1 MHNVGV
7 GRRHQ
12 RRSLN
17 NPQQLQYRE
26 VEIRM
31 SKFLKRSA
39 QGAGVPHD
47 KRTSNLETV
56 AMPLPSKIVLSMNQ
70 HIGAPAAPAV
80 AKGDQVYVG
89 TIVGKSGGFVSSDIH
104 SGVSGTVSEIT
115 TITAPNG
122 ATQTAVV
129 IVPDGEQKVDPAIA
143 PPEVTDYKSFVDAIR
158 ASGLVG
164 LGGAGFPT
172 AVKLSPKN
180 LDEIDT
186 LLINGAECEPYIT
199 SDNRCFLEDTH
210 HVLGGIK
217 AVMKYLNIPKCI
229 IGIEGNK
236 PEAIAKMKAAIDAP
250 GIEVKQLPCR
260 YPQGAEKVLIENC
273 TGREVPFPGLPS
285 DVGVIVMNVTSV
297 AFVSKYLET
306 GMPLT
311 TKRLTVDG
319 DIVKEP
325 KNVEVLIGTPIQEL
339 LDFCGGLTA
348 QPGKVLYG
356 GPMMGTCVADLSQ
369 PILKNNNAVLA
380 FSEKL
385 ARLPKKTNCI
395 HCGRCVNACPLGL
408 AAKDIVKAY
417 DNGNVELL
425 QELNADLCMS
435 CGTCSFV
442 CPAKRPLAPS
452 IALAKIMMKNGG
464 KK

>member
-1 MHNVGV
+1 
-7 GRRHQ
+7 
-12 RRSLN
+12 
-17 NPQQLQYRE
+17 
-26 VEIRM
+26 M

-39 QGAGVPHD
+39 QGAGVPHE

-56 AMPLPSKIVLSMNQ
+56 AMPLPSKIVLSMGQ
-70 HIGAPAAPAV
+70 HIGAPASPAV

-122 ATQTAVV
+122 APQTAVV

-210 HVLGGIK
+210 HGLGGIK

>member
-1 MHNVGV
+1 
-7 GRRHQ
+7 
-12 RRSLN
+12 
-17 NPQQLQYRE
+17 
-26 VEIRM
+26 M

-39 QGAGVPHD
+39 QGAGVPHE

-56 AMPLPSKIVLSMNQ
+56 AMPLPSKIVLSMGQ
-70 HIGAPAAPAV
+70 HIGAPASPAV

-339 LDFCGGLTA
+339 LDFCGGPTA

-452 IALAKIMMKNGG
+452 IALAPIMMKNGG

>member
-1 MHNVGV
+1 
-7 GRRHQ
+7 
-12 RRSLN
+12 
-17 NPQQLQYRE
+17 
-26 VEIRM
+26 M

-39 QGAGVPHD
+39 QGAGVPHE

-56 AMPLPSKIVLSMNQ
+56 AMPLPSKIVLSMGQ
-70 HIGAPAAPAV
+70 HIGAPASPAV

-408 AAKDIVKAY
+408 VAKDIVKAY

>member
-1 MHNVGV
+1 
-7 GRRHQ
+7 
-12 RRSLN
+12 
-17 NPQQLQYRE
+17 
-26 VEIRM
+26 
-31 SKFLKRSA
+31 
-39 QGAGVPHD
+39 
-47 KRTSNLETV
+47 
-56 AMPLPSKIVLSMNQ
+56 MPLPSKIVLSMGQ
-70 HIGAPAAPAV
+70 HIGAPASPAV

-172 AVKLSPKN
+172 AVTLSPKN

-260 YPQGAEKVLIENC
+260 YPQGAEKLIENC

>member
-1 MHNVGV
+1 
-7 GRRHQ
+7 
-12 RRSLN
+12 
-17 NPQQLQYRE
+17 
-26 VEIRM
+26 
-31 SKFLKRSA
+31 
-39 QGAGVPHD
+39 
-47 KRTSNLETV
+47 
-56 AMPLPSKIVLSMNQ
+56 MPLPSKIVLSMGQ
-70 HIGAPAAPAV
+70 HIGAPASPAV

-250 GIEVKQLPCR
+250 GIEVKQLLCR

-325 KNVEVLIGTPIQEL
+325 KNVEVLIGPPIQEL

>member
-1 MHNVGV
+1 
-7 GRRHQ
+7 
-12 RRSLN
+12 
-17 NPQQLQYRE
+17 
-26 VEIRM
+26 
-31 SKFLKRSA
+31 
-39 QGAGVPHD
+39 
-47 KRTSNLETV
+47 
-56 AMPLPSKIVLSMNQ
+56 MPLPSKIVLSMGQ
-70 HIGAPAAPAV
+70 HIGAPASPAV

-273 TGREVPFPGLPS
+273 TGREVQFPGLPS

>member
-1 MHNVGV
+1 MG
-7 GRRHQ
+7 
-12 RRSLN
+12 
-17 NPQQLQYRE
+17 
-26 VEIRM
+26 
-31 SKFLKRSA
+31 KFLKRSA
-39 QGAGVPHD
+39 QGAGVPHE

-56 AMPLPSKIVLSMNQ
+56 VMPLPSKIVVSMSQ

-89 TIVGKSGGFVSSDIH
+89 TVIGKAGGFVSADIH
-104 SGVSGTVSEIT
+104 SGVSGKVDGIT

-122 ATQTAVV
+122 ATQTCVV
-129 IVPDGEQKVDPAIA
+129 ILPDGEQKVDPAVKA
-143 PPEVTDYKSFVDAIR
+143 PEVTDLKSFQDAVR

-164 LGGAGFPT
+164 LGGAGFPA
-172 AVKLSPKN
+172 AVKLAPKN
-180 LDEIDT
+180 MDEIDT
-186 LLINGAECEPYIT
+186 LVINAAECEPYIT
-199 SDNRCFLEDTH
+199 SDNRCMLEDTH
-210 HVLGGIK
+210 FIMSGIK
-217 AVMKYLNIPKCI
+217 AVMKYLEIPKCI

-250 GIEVKQLPCR
+250 GIEVKTLPCR

-285 DVGVIVMNVTSV
+285 DVGVIVMTVTSV
-297 AFVSKYLET
+297 AFVGKYLET
-306 GMPLT
+306 GMPLV

-319 DIVKEP
+319 DIGKEP
-325 KNVEVLIGTPIQEL
+325 KNVEVVIGTPVEEL
-339 LDFCGGLTA
+339 LEFCGGLTEE
-348 QPGKVLYG
+348 PGKVLYG
-356 GPMMGTCVADLSQ
+356 GPMMGNCLADLGQ
-369 PILKNNNAVLA
+369 PVLKNNNAILA
-380 FSEKL
+380 FSKKM
-385 ARLPKKTNCI
+385 ATLPKATNCI
-395 HCGRCVNACPLGL
+395 HCGRCPHACPLGL
-408 AAKDIVKAY
+408 SAKEIVEAY
-417 DNGNVELL
+417 EKGNVELL

>member
-1 MHNVGV
+1 
-7 GRRHQ
+7 
-12 RRSLN
+12 
-17 NPQQLQYRE
+17 
-26 VEIRM
+26 
-31 SKFLKRSA
+31 
-39 QGAGVPHD
+39 
-47 KRTSNLETV
+47 
-56 AMPLPSKIVLSMNQ
+56 MPLPSKIVLSMGQ
-70 HIGAPAAPAV
+70 HIGAPASPAV

-452 IALAKIMMKNGG
+452 IALAKIMI
-464 KK
+464 

>member
-1 MHNVGV
+1 
-7 GRRHQ
+7 
-12 RRSLN
+12 
-17 NPQQLQYRE
+17 
-26 VEIRM
+26 M

-39 QGAGVPHD
+39 QGAGVPHE
-47 KRTSNLETV
+47 KRTSSLETV
-56 AMPLPSKIVLSMNQ
+56 AMPLPSKIVLSMGQ
-70 HIGAPAAPAV
+70 HIGAPASPAV
-80 AKGDQVYVG
+80 AKGDQVCVG
-89 TIVGKSGGFVSSDIH
+89 TVVGKAGGFVSADIH

-129 IVPDGEQKVDPAIA
+129 IIPDGEQKVDPNVA
-143 PPEVTDYKSFVDAIR
+143 PPQVTDLKSFQDAVR

-172 AVKLSPKN
+172 AVKLAPKN

-199 SDNRCFLEDTH
+199 SDNRCFIEDTH
-210 HVLGGIK
+210 FILSGIK
-217 AVMKYLNIPKCI
+217 SVMKYLNIPKCI

-236 PEAIAKMKAAIDAP
+236 PEAIAKMKAAIDVA
-250 GIEVKQLPCR
+250 GIEVKELPCR

-297 AFVSKYLET
+297 AFVGKYLET
-306 GMPLT
+306 GMPLV

-319 DIVKEP
+319 DIIKEP
-325 KNVEVLIGTPIQEL
+325 KNVEVIIGTPIQEL
-339 LDFCGGLTA
+339 IDFCGGLTEE
-348 QPGKVLYG
+348 PGKVLYG
-356 GPMMGTCVADLSQ
+356 GPMMGTCVASLDQ
-369 PILKNNNAVLA
+369 PILKNNNAVLT
-380 FSEKL
+380 FSKKF
-385 ARLPKKTNCI
+385 AHTPKATNCI

-417 DNGNVELL
+417 EKGDVEQL
-425 QELNADLCMS
+425 QALNADLCMS

>member
-1 MHNVGV
+1 
-7 GRRHQ
+7 
-12 RRSLN
+12 
-17 NPQQLQYRE
+17 
-26 VEIRM
+26 
-31 SKFLKRSA
+31 
-39 QGAGVPHD
+39 
-47 KRTSNLETV
+47 
-56 AMPLPSKIVLSMNQ
+56 MPLPSKIVLSMGQ
-70 HIGAPAAPAV
+70 HIGAPASPAV

-285 DVGVIVMNVTSV
+285 DVCVIVMNVTSV

>member
-1 MHNVGV
+1 
-7 GRRHQ
+7 
-12 RRSLN
+12 
-17 NPQQLQYRE
+17 
-26 VEIRM
+26 
-31 SKFLKRSA
+31 
-39 QGAGVPHD
+39 
-47 KRTSNLETV
+47 
-56 AMPLPSKIVLSMNQ
+56 MPLPSKIVLSMGQ
-70 HIGAPAAPAV
+70 HIGAPASPAV

-199 SDNRCFLEDTH
+199 SDNRCFIEDTH
-210 HVLGGIK
+210 HVLNGIK
-217 AVMKYLNIPKCI
+217 QVMKYLNIAKCV

-250 GIEVKQLPCR
+250 SIEVKELPCR

-348 QPGKVLYG
+348 EPGKILYG

-417 DNGNVELL
+417 ENGNVELL

>member
-1 MHNVGV
+1 
-7 GRRHQ
+7 
-12 RRSLN
+12 
-17 NPQQLQYRE
+17 
-26 VEIRM
+26 M

-39 QGAGVPHD
+39 QGAGVPHE

-56 AMPLPSKIVLSMNQ
+56 AMPLPSKIVLSMGQ
-70 HIGAPAAPAV
+70 HIGAPASPAV

-408 AAKDIVKAY
+408 AAKDIVKAD

>member
-1 MHNVGV
+1 
-7 GRRHQ
+7 
-12 RRSLN
+12 
-17 NPQQLQYRE
+17 
-26 VEIRM
+26 M

-89 TIVGKSGGFVSSDIH
+89 TIVGKAGGFVSADIH

-115 TITAPNG
+115 TITGSNG
-122 ATQTAVV
+122 SIQTAVV
-129 IVPDGEQKVDPAIA
+129 IVPDGEQKVDPSIA
-143 PPEVTDYKSFVDAIR
+143 PPQVTDLKSFQDAVR

-172 AVKLSPKN
+172 AVKLAPKN

-199 SDNRCFLEDTH
+199 SDNRCFIEDTH
-210 HVLGGIK
+210 FILSGIK
-217 AVMKYLNIPKCI
+217 AVMKYLNISKCI
-229 IGIEGNK
+229 IGIEANK
-236 PEAIAKMKAAIDAP
+236 PEAIAKMKAAIDVA
-250 GIEVKQLPCR
+250 GIEVKELPCR

-285 DVGVIVMNVTSV
+285 DVGVIVMNVTST
-297 AFVSKYLET
+297 AFVGKYLET

-319 DIVKEP
+319 DLVKEP
-325 KNVEVLIGTPIQEL
+325 KNVDVIIGTPIQERFDL
-339 LDFCGGLTA
+339 CGGLTEE
-348 QPGKVLYG
+348 PGKVLYG
-356 GPMMGTCVADLSQ
+356 GPMMGTCVASLDQ

-380 FSEKL
+380 FSKKF
-385 ARLPKKTNCI
+385 AHMPKATNCI

-408 AAKDIVKAY
+408 AAKDIIKAY
-417 DNGNVELL
+417 EKGDVEQL
-425 QELNADLCMS
+425 QALNADLCMS

>member
-1 MHNVGV
+1 M
-7 GRRHQ
+7 
-12 RRSLN
+12 L
-17 NPQQLQYRE
+17 
-26 VEIRM
+26 
-31 SKFLKRSA
+31 KKLKRA
-39 QGAGVPHD
+39 ALGARVPHE
-47 KRTSNLETV
+47 KGTAGMETV
-56 AMPLPSKIVLSMNQ
+56 KMPVPTKVVLPMQQ
-70 HIGAPAAPAV
+70 HIGAPCTPV
-80 AKGDQVYVG
+80 VKKGDTVQVG
-89 TIVGKSGGFVSSDIH
+89 TLVGQAGGFVSANIY
-104 SGVSGTVSEIT
+104 SGVSGTVTGVDNVRLSNGSFCPAV
-115 TITAPNG
+115 TI
-122 ATQTAVV
+122 Q
-129 IVPDGEQKVDPAIA
+129 PDGEQTVDPAVK
-143 PPEVTDYKSFVDAIR
+143 PPVVTDKESLLAAVQAC
-158 ASGLVG
+158 GLVG

-172 AVKLSPKN
+172 AVKLAPKN

-199 SDNRCFLEDTH
+199 SDNRCFIEDTH
-210 HVLGGIK
+210 FILSGIK

-229 IGIEGNK
+229 IGIEANK
-236 PEAIAKMKAAIDAP
+236 PEAIAKMKAAIDVA
-250 GIEVKQLPCR
+250 GIEVKELPCR

-285 DVGVIVMNVTSV
+285 DVGVIVMNVTST
-297 AFVSKYLET
+297 AFVGKYLET

-325 KNVEVLIGTPIQEL
+325 KNVEVIIGTPIQEL
-339 LDFCGGLTA
+339 FDFCGGLTEE
-348 QPGKVLYG
+348 PGKVLYG
-356 GPMMGTCVADLSQ
+356 GPMMGTCVASLDQ

-380 FSEKL
+380 FSKKF
-385 ARLPKKTNCI
+385 AHMPKATNCI

-417 DNGNVELL
+417 EKGDVEQL
-425 QELNADLCMS
+425 QALNADLCMS

>member
-1 MHNVGV
+1 
-7 GRRHQ
+7 
-12 RRSLN
+12 
-17 NPQQLQYRE
+17 
-26 VEIRM
+26 M

-39 QGAGVPHD
+39 QGAGVPHE
-47 KRTSNLETV
+47 KRTAGLETV

-70 HIGAPAAPAV
+70 HIGAPAAPVV

-89 TIVGKSGGFVSSDIH
+89 TVVGKAGGFVSSDIH
-104 SGVSGTVSEIT
+104 SGVSGTVAEIST
-115 TITAPNG
+115 MVGSNG
-122 ATQTAVV
+122 STQTTVV
-129 IVPDGEQKVDPAIA
+129 ITPDGEQKVAPSIA
-143 PPEVTDYKSFVDAIR
+143 PPQVTDFKSFTDAIR

-199 SDNRCFLEDTH
+199 SDHRCMLEDTH
-210 HVLGGIK
+210 FILSGIK

-236 PEAIAKMKAAIDAP
+236 PDAIAKMQSAIDVA

-260 YPQGAEKVLIENC
+260 YPQGAEKVLIETC

-285 DVGVIVMNVTSV
+285 DVGVIVMNVTST
-297 AFVSKYLET
+297 AFVGKYLET

-325 KNVEVLIGTPIQEL
+325 KNVEVIIGTPIQEL

-356 GPMMGTCVADLSQ
+356 GPMMGTCVASLDQ

-380 FSEKL
+380 FSE
-385 ARLPKKTNCI
+385 AWAHLPKKTNCI

-417 DNGNVELL
+417 EKGDVEQL

-452 IALAKIMMKNGG
+452 IALAKILMKNGG

>member
-1 MHNVGV
+1 
-7 GRRHQ
+7 
-12 RRSLN
+12 
-17 NPQQLQYRE
+17 
-26 VEIRM
+26 M

-39 QGAGVPHD
+39 HGAEVPHE

-56 AMPLPSKIVLSMNQ
+56 VMPLPSKIVLSMSQ
-70 HIGAPAAPAV
+70 HIGAPATPTV

-89 TIVGKSGGFVSSDIH
+89 SVVGKAGGFVSSDIH
-104 SGVSGTVSEIT
+104 SGVSGTVDSIT
-115 TITAPNG
+115 TITGSNG
-122 ATQTAVV
+122 APQTAVV
-129 IVPDGEQKVDPAIA
+129 IIPDGEQKVDPSIA
-143 PPEVTDYKSFVDAIR
+143 PPTVTDLKSFQDAVR

-172 AVKLSPKN
+172 AVKLAPKN

-199 SDNRCFLEDTH
+199 SDNRCFLEDTQFI
-210 HVLGGIK
+210 LDGIQ
-217 AVMKYLNIPKCI
+217 AVMKYLEIPKCI

-236 PEAIAKMKAAIDAP
+236 PEAIAKMQSAIDVA

-260 YPQGAEKVLIENC
+260 YPQGAEKVLIETC

-285 DVGVIVMNVTSV
+285 DVGVIVMNVTST
-297 AFVSKYLET
+297 AFVGKYLET

-325 KNVEVLIGTPIQEL
+325 KNVEVIIGTPIQEL

>member
-1 MHNVGV
+1 
-7 GRRHQ
+7 
-12 RRSLN
+12 
-17 NPQQLQYRE
+17 
-26 VEIRM
+26 M

-39 QGAGVPHD
+39 QGAGVPHE

-56 AMPLPSKIVLSMNQ
+56 AMPLPSKIVLSMGQ
-70 HIGAPAAPAV
+70 HIGAPASPAV

-89 TIVGKSGGFVSSDIH
+89 TIVGKSEGFVSSDIH

>member
-1 MHNVGV
+1 
-7 GRRHQ
+7 
-12 RRSLN
+12 
-17 NPQQLQYRE
+17 
-26 VEIRM
+26 
-31 SKFLKRSA
+31 
-39 QGAGVPHD
+39 
-47 KRTSNLETV
+47 
-56 AMPLPSKIVLSMNQ
+56 MPLPSKIVLSMAQ

-89 TIVGKSGGFVSSDIH
+89 SVVGKAGGFVSSDIH
-104 SGVSGTVSEIT
+104 SGVSGIVDGIT

-122 ATQTAVV
+122 AVQTAVV
-129 IVPDGEQKVDPAIA
+129 IIPDGEQKVDPAIKA
-143 PPEVTDYKSFVDAIR
+143 PEVTDLKSFQDAVR

-164 LGGAGFPT
+164 LGGAGFPA
-172 AVKLSPKN
+172 AVKLAPKN

-186 LLINGAECEPYIT
+186 LVINGAECEPYIT

-210 HVLGGIK
+210 FILSGIK
-217 AVMKYLNIPKCI
+217 AVMKYLNIGKCV
-229 IGIEGNK
+229 IGIENNK
-236 PEAIAKMKAAIDAP
+236 PQAIAKMQSAIDVP
-250 GIEVKQLPCR
+250 GVEVKALPCR

-297 AFVSKYLET
+297 AFVGKYLET
-306 GMPLT
+306 GMPLV

-319 DIVKEP
+319 DIIKEP
-325 KNVEVLIGTPIQEL
+325 KNVEVVIGTPVQEL
-339 LDFCGGLTA
+339 LDFCGGLTDE
-348 QPGKVLYG
+348 PGKVLYG
-356 GPMMGTCVADLSQ
+356 GPMMGNCLADLSQ
-369 PILKNNNAVLA
+369 PIMKNNNAILA
-380 FSEKL
+380 FSKKW
-385 ARLPKKTNCI
+385 AHIPKATNCI
-395 HCGRCVNACPLGL
+395 HCGRCTNACPLGL
-408 AAKDIVKAY
+408 SAKEIVQAY
-417 DNGNVELL
+417 NAGNVELL

>member
-1 MHNVGV
+1 MG
-7 GRRHQ
+7 
-12 RRSLN
+12 
-17 NPQQLQYRE
+17 
-26 VEIRM
+26 
-31 SKFLKRSA
+31 KFLKRSA
-39 QGAGVPHD
+39 QGAGVPHE

-56 AMPLPSKIVLSMNQ
+56 VMPLPSKIVVSMSQ

-89 TIVGKSGGFVSSDIH
+89 TVIGKAGGFVSADIH
-104 SGVSGTVSEIT
+104 SGVSGKVDGIT

-122 ATQTAVV
+122 ATQTCVV
-129 IVPDGEQKVDPAIA
+129 IIPDGEQKVDPAVKA
-143 PPEVTDYKSFVDAIR
+143 PEVTDLKSFQDAVR

-164 LGGAGFPT
+164 LGGAGFPA
-172 AVKLSPKN
+172 AVKLAPKN
-180 LDEIDT
+180 MDEIDT
-186 LLINGAECEPYIT
+186 LVINAAECEPYIT
-199 SDNRCFLEDTH
+199 SDNRCMLEDTH
-210 HVLGGIK
+210 FIMSGIK
-217 AVMKYLNIPKCI
+217 AVMKYLEIPKCI

-236 PEAIAKMKAAIDAP
+236 PEAIAKMKDAIDVP
-250 GIEVKQLPCR
+250 GIEVKTLPCR

-297 AFVSKYLET
+297 AFVGKYLET
-306 GMPLT
+306 GMPLV

-325 KNVEVLIGTPIQEL
+325 KNVEVVIGTPVEEL
-339 LDFCGGLTA
+339 LEFCGGLTEE
-348 QPGKVLYG
+348 PGKVLYG
-356 GPMMGTCVADLSQ
+356 GPMMGTCVADLDQ

-380 FSEKL
+380 FSEKM
-385 ARLPKKTNCI
+385 ARLPKATACI
-395 HCGRCVNACPLGL
+395 HCGRCTNACPLGL
-408 AAKDIVKAY
+408 SAKEIVQAY
-417 DNGNVELL
+417 NKGNVELL
-425 QELNADLCMS
+425 VELNADLCMS

-464 KK
+464 NK